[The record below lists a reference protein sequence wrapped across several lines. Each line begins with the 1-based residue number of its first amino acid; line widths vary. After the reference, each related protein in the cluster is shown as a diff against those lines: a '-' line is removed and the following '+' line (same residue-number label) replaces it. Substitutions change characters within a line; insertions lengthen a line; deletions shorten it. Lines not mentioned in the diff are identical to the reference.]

1 LVPGVAHLH
10 KPTKKKGKMK
20 KKLSDFIEVIASDP
34 KLKAAI
40 EERIVK
46 ELTSTDVQKK
56 DKQSETDEAV

>member
-1 LVPGVAHLH
+1 
-10 KPTKKKGKMK
+10 MK